1 MTKKYLITSALP
13 YGNGPIHLGHMLE
26 HIQTDIWVKFL
37 RLQNCEVIY
46 ICADDAHGAPILIK
60 AQKEDIDPEVMT
72 KRIQQEHITTLQDFN
87 INHTNYYTTHSEENK
102 SLVEEIYSN
111 LLEDNLIY
119 KKKIKQ
125 LFDEKQGMFLAD
137 RYVIGTCP
145 ACGAD
150 SQFGD
155 GCEVCGITYEA
166 EELINPIS
174 VSYTHLRA
182 HETR

>member
-60 AQKEDIDPEVMT
+60 AQKDDIDPEVMT

-87 INHTNYYTTHSEENK
+87 INHTNYYTTHSDENK
-102 SLVEEIYSN
+102 ELVEEIYRTC
-111 LLEDNLIY
+111 L
-119 KKKIKQ
+119 KII
-125 LFDEKQGMFLAD
+125 L
-137 RYVIGTCP
+137 
-145 ACGAD
+145 
-150 SQFGD
+150 
-155 GCEVCGITYEA
+155 
-166 EELINPIS
+166 
-174 VSYTHLRA
+174 YTRK
-182 HETR
+182 R